1 MLPFGL
7 VGRVSGDA
15 VAEVAEDRVE
25 GAFEC
30 GFGASRGV
38 LTVAM
43 ILRSRGDVGGSRFD
57 RVRPQAGMSPPK
69 GAAGN
74 ALKEVEIWRNQECFR
89 S

>member
-7 VGRVSGDA
+7 VGRLSGDA

-25 GAFEC
+25 GALEC

-43 ILRSRGDVGGSRFD
+43 ISRSRGDVGCPRF
-57 RVRPQAGMSPPK
+57 
-69 GAAGN
+69 
-74 ALKEVEIWRNQECFR
+74 
-89 S
+89 